1 MKNHRN
7 LEWCKGKNVDLVKSF
22 PDEYLLA
29 KFGFDTAKNEP
40 PKGPKNVCRTPLV
53 IDPAVISV
61 RGAFYFATPASI
73 MTHELNAPSDSTS
86 P

>member
-1 MKNHRN
+1 MDSKAVQRSA
-7 LEWCKGKNVDLVKSF
+7 LRSSRRELS
-22 PDEYLLA
+22 DEYLLA

-40 PKGPKNVCRTPLV
+40 PKGSKNVCRTPLV

-61 RGAFYFATPASI
+61 RGAFYFAFPTSI
-73 MTHELNAPSDSTS
+73 MTHELNAPSDFTS